1 MKTSL
6 YLRELVDAA
15 PGFAELRSLK
25 LNAKLSYQIAKLGRE
40 MDEHLK
46 DYTAARN
53 KLLEDLGEPIEGKPG
68 EFKPTPQLVK
78 EMDSLLDQVV
88 HLWVVPIPLST
99 FDNMDVS
106 AQMFLSL
113 PWLIKEDEDCK
124 PKPAAE
130 SQPTG

>member
-1 MKTSL
+1 METKL

-15 PGFAELRSLK
+15 PGFAELRGLK

-40 MDEHLK
+40 MDEHMK
-46 DYTAARN
+46 DFTAARN
-53 KLLEDLGEPIEGKPG
+53 KILEDLGEPVEGKPG
-68 EFKPTPQLVK
+68 EYKNTPALAE
-78 EMDSLLDQVV
+78 EMDLLLGQVV
-88 HLWVVPIPLST
+88 SLWVVPIPLST

-124 PKPAAE
+124 PRPPAE
-130 SQPTG
+130 PQPVG